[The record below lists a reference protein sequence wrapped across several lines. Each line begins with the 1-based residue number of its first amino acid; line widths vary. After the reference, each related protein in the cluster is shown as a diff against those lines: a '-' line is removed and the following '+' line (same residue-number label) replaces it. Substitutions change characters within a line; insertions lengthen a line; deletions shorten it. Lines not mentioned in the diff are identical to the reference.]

1 MTRTAF
7 HRRSV
12 ARTPALIGG
21 AACLLGGGALVAFGV
36 SAPGWVL
43 LLLGAGLALV
53 GTGDGGRP
61 KEALIL
67 DDRGVTDAVL
77 GYGTVP
83 WDQIVRAE
91 ARQLSRFWIVGL
103 EVTDPEEW
111 LARTPPGM
119 QALRRLDPDS
129 TLPTIL
135 LAANRLDQS
144 AEEIARLINARARG
158 S

>member
-1 MTRTAF
+1 
-7 HRRSV
+7 
-12 ARTPALIGG
+12 
-21 AACLLGGGALVAFGV
+21 
-36 SAPGWVL
+36 
-43 LLLGAGLALV
+43 
-53 GTGDGGRP
+53 
-61 KEALIL
+61 
-67 DDRGVTDAVL
+67 
-77 GYGTVP
+77 VP

-111 LARTPPGM
+111 HARTPPGM

-158 S
+158 SRHPG